1 MHDTAAQAGIDA
13 SLVVRAGSAKSQ
25 CTRATI
31 RVQVR
36 DENMV
41 AIVPVSCSGLEGS
54 RFLLCTKAYDAARA
68 VKALPGRPSVTA
80 LCNGLLAVAESFPL
94 RRRIFRATTTHG
106 CYENSPW
113 NVVHAGVGKVWVDKD
128 CDVFDEL
135 LVAGLDPVQLEHRA
149 MTDRLWLKLAAN
161 AALNPLTALHACR
174 NGDVLTIARDDI
186 CQVCREVAALR
197 ARLERRGDDESQFR
211 RDMEA
216 AVMECVAE
224 NADNFSS
231 MYQDVQSGR
240 RTEIDALNGWI
251 AAVAADVGVP
261 VPTNSRLAAAVR
273 SQLTTATHTT

>member
-1 MHDTAAQAGIDA
+1 MHDTVAQAGIDA
-13 SLVVRAGSAKSQ
+13 SLVVRAGSAKSLRS
-25 CTRATI
+25 RATI
-31 RVQVR
+31 RVQAL

-41 AIVPVSCSGLEGS
+41 VTVPVSCSGLDGS
-54 RFLLCTKAYDAARA
+54 RFVLCTKAYDAARA
-68 VKALPGRPSVTA
+68 IEALPGRPSVTA
-80 LCNGLLAVAESFPL
+80 LCNGLLAVAESFPQ

-106 CYENSPW
+106 CYEHSPW
-113 NVVHAGVGKVWVDKD
+113 DVVHAGVGKVWVDKD

-135 LVAGLDPVQLEHRA
+135 QAAGLDPVQLEHKA

-186 CQVCREVAALR
+186 CRVCCEVAALR
-197 ARLERRGDDESQFR
+197 ARLERRGDEEPQFR

-224 NADNFSS
+224 NANNFSS
-231 MYQDVQSGR
+231 MYQDLQSGR

-261 VPTNSRLAAAVR
+261 APANSKLAAAVR
-273 SQLTTATHTT
+273 SRLTTANHVI